1 MRILIFISAILLS
14 FSGTSMAQ
22 VDTINAQSHKL
33 VMSNLKEGKNS
44 YLVYMTDSL
53 KAKRT
58 IGDIWERTTSFKKR
72 DKSEVVEF
80 GWKWFHNDSLF
91 ATIINIC
98 DRKTMSPIYHYASY
112 KRRGVFAY
120 DYKDGLMQPSDTV
133 KNNDAIKKGP
143 VKLDIPI
150 ISWELDLETYPLL
163 PIKKVGQQFD
173 ISFFDPNEKSATYHR
188 YEVVS
193 KDNLK
198 LNADITANCWLLK
211 INYSKDSYAIF
222 WLTEKSKEVIK
233 MKEYYK
239 GNYRIKVKQ
248 Y

>member
-1 MRILIFISAILLS
+1 MRKLLLS
-14 FSGTSMAQ
+14 TALLFVFTATLMAQ
-22 VDTINAQSHKL
+22 VDTINAENHKL
-33 VMSNLKEGKNS
+33 LVDRLRAGKSS

-53 KAKRT
+53 ESKRT
-58 IGDIWERTTSFKKR
+58 VGDIWERTISFGKKNQN
-72 DKSEVVEF
+72 DVVEF
-80 GWKWFHNDSLF
+80 GWKWIHNDSLF
-91 ATIINIC
+91 ASITNIC
-98 DRKTMSPIYHYASY
+98 DRKTLAPIYHYANY
-112 KRRGVFAY
+112 KRRGIFAY
-120 DYKDGLMQPSDTV
+120 NYKNGFMQPADTV
-133 KNNDAIKKGP
+133 KNNGALKKAP

-150 ISWELDLETYPLL
+150 ISWEQDLETYPLL

-188 YEVVS
+188 YEVTG
-193 KDNLK
+193 KDELK
-198 LNADITANCWLLK
+198 LNADVIAKCWLLR
-211 INYSKDSYAIF
+211 INYSKDSYAVF